1 MHNDINLVNSE
12 VKLLYDIRELLIE
25 INNHLTE
32 KPIKQINLDNLKR
45 GELMAKVKELPKK
58 PNKWTTLSN
67 EDLKAL
73 LKEGEQK

>member
-1 MHNDINLVNSE
+1 HTD
-12 VKLLYDIRELLIE
+12 
-25 INNHLTE
+25 
-32 KPIKQINLDNLKR
+32 LDNLKR

-73 LKEGEQK
+73 LKEGEKK

>member
-32 KPIKQINLDNLKR
+32 KPIKHTDLDNLKR

-73 LKEGEQK
+73 LKEGEKK